1 MFKHWDKVSRFTHN
15 KDFLWGLPTVS
26 VPSNVYLHSPQVNS
40 GPDTSAHSSR
50 THRLQTLHWIV
61 SSLVDSEQMKRNQ
74 SWESAMLESA
84 ELDFIAPCPVF
95 FLVLFFLFSFF
106 LLFSCR
112 LPFRRSCIL
121 ALDVGSGNRRL
132 ISFCLFKKLPN
143 HILLAFALSSLNT
156 WGIPFVYAIWNARD
170 IRS

>member
-15 KDFLWGLPTVS
+15 KHFLWGLPTVS

-40 GPDTSAHSSR
+40 GPDTSARSSR
-50 THRLQTLHWIV
+50 IHRLQTLHWMV

-84 ELDFIAPCPVF
+84 ELDFVAPCPVF
-95 FLVLFFLFSFF
+95 FLVLFFPP
-106 LLFSCR
+106 CR
-112 LPFRRSCIL
+112 FPFRRSCIL

-143 HILLAFALSSLNT
+143 HILRAFALSLLKT
-156 WGIPFVYAIWNARD
+156 WGIPFVYAIWNAKDR
-170 IRS
+170 RS